1 MLWKQIFH
9 DLSSVRKIVNNYF
22 WHTFSW
28 TRSEI
33 KDNNSA
39 LYEQESVEEEMV
51 DILTSDK

>member
-1 MLWKQIFH
+1 MAFHQFAKLSKIIF
-9 DLSSVRKIVNNYF
+9 DTLSR
-22 WHTFSW
+22 SW